1 MKDNKPRRF
10 KTWSKDEDT
19 YLLEQVSK
27 NVSVDYIARKLGR
40 TSTGVYTRMY
50 KLGVANRKD
59 NIGMYTVN
67 EISKLICIDNKTIIK
82 WGKLGL
88 KLYKKKVGGKRITF
102 INGDDFWKFAEN
114 HKDLIVFKRIEKNSL
129 LPEPVWVEVAR
140 KTEEHEI
147 KHKKKWTKEEDEK
160 LIKLSKMQ
168 VSYSEIAKIMKR
180 NYSSITHRLSRLNK
194 ANKKINIRWKPI
206 EVEIMYKLEKQ
217 GKTDSEIAEE
227 LGREIYHIR
236 DKRKRLKRSN
246 EYRGYKISKRAI

>member
-10 KTWSKDEDT
+10 KTWSKDEDA

-67 EISKLICIDNKTIIK
+67 EISKLIKIDNKTIIK

-102 INGDDFWKFAEN
+102 INGDDFWNFAEK

-129 LPEPVWVEVAR
+129 LPEPSWVEVAR
-140 KTEEHEI
+140 KTEELEI

-168 VSYSEIAKIMKR
+168 FSYSEIAKIMKR

-236 DKRKRLKRSN
+236 DKRKRLKRNN